1 MEMYMSK
8 SKRNRVQEDNTIQIN
23 KKKCIGCTA
32 CAFTCAK
39 DTKIS
44 VLKAVDNGRRTVDP
58 KQVTFGASGCIY
70 CGQCTVACP
79 TTAINVR
86 NDVGLVKDAINSGKY
101 LILTAAPAVKA
112 TLGEEFNLPIGTNV
126 GGKIAPSAK
135 KIGFQ
140 NVFDT
145 DFGADMTV
153 VEEGTELI
161 KRISNK
167 ENLPMFTSCCPAWV
181 RYAELFHPEIL
192 KNISTSKSPQQMMG
206 ASIKTY
212 FADTYNVLPAN
223 IVTVSIKPCTAK
235 KYEAQ
240 RDEMGRN
247 GYKDIDIVLTIR
259 EYAQLLREKG
269 IDITAIPDESPDP
282 FMGEY
287 TGAAVIFGASG
298 GVMQSTLRTV
308 TNYLK
313 GNVSEVTNIKFNEI
327 DGYEDIKEATVTLG
341 GQQYKVAI
349 VNGLKEIEKFLSS
362 GKWKEYLFIEV
373 MACPGG
379 CINGGG
385 TPRIEKKSQIDE
397 NLCIACGTCI
407 ENCPVGAIEYNV
419 KGRAE
424 VQKEQCVGC
433 QLCSNICRA
442 MAIRMQY
449 YDKATDKSLEESYIK
464 LRTDV
469 LKNIDKGSTIR
480 ISDENENLQNMYKN
494 YMGEPDAE
502 KANALLHTNYLDR
515 SSELQNKSSIKR
527 KKH

>member
-407 ENCPVGAIEYNV
+407 ENCPVGAIEYNAQ
-419 KGRAE
+419 GRAE

-494 YMGEPDAE
+494 YMGEPDGE
-502 KANALLHTNYLDR
+502 KANTLLHTNYLDR

>member
-1 MEMYMSK
+1 MSK
-8 SKRNRVQEDNTIQIN
+8 SKKNRVQEDNIIQIN

-58 KQVTFGASGCIY
+58 KQVTFGSSGCIY
-70 CGQCTVACP
+70 CGQCTLACP

-86 NDVGLVKDAINSGKY
+86 NDVALVKESLNSGKY

-112 TLGEEFNLPIGTNV
+112 TLGEEFNLPIGTYV

-135 KIGFQ
+135 KVGFQ
-140 NVFDT
+140 NIFDT

-153 VEEGTELI
+153 VEEGTELM
-161 KRISNK
+161 KRIANK

-212 FADTYNVLPAN
+212 FADTYNVLPTN
-223 IVTVSIKPCTAK
+223 IITVSLKPCTAK

-240 RDEMGRN
+240 REEMGRN

-259 EYAQLLREKG
+259 EYAELLKEKG
-269 IDITAIPDESPDP
+269 IDITAMPDESPDP

-298 GVMQSTLRTV
+298 GVMQATLRTV

-313 GNVSEVTNIKFNEI
+313 GDLYEVNNIEFNEI
-327 DGYEDIKEATVTLG
+327 DGYEHIKEATVTLG
-341 GQQYKVAI
+341 GQKYKVAI

-407 ENCPVGAIEYNV
+407 ENCPVGAIEYNAR
-419 KGRAE
+419 GRAE
-424 VQKEQCVGC
+424 VQKEKCVGC

-442 MAIRMQY
+442 MAIKMQY
-449 YDKATDKSLEESYIK
+449 YDKATDKPLEESYIK

-494 YMGEPDAE
+494 YMGESDGE
-502 KANALLHTNYLDR
+502 KANTLLHTNYLDR
-515 SSELQNKSSIKR
+515 SSELQNNSSTKR

>member
-1 MEMYMSK
+1 MSK
-8 SKRNRVQEDNTIQIN
+8 SKKSRVKEDDIIQIN

-39 DTKIS
+39 ETKIS
-44 VLKAVDNGRRTVDP
+44 VLKTVDNGRRTVDP
-58 KQVTFGASGCIY
+58 KKVTFGASGCIY
-70 CGQCTVACP
+70 CGQCTLACP

-86 NDVGLVKDAINSGKY
+86 NDVGLVKEAINSGKY

-112 TLGEEFNLPIGTNV
+112 ALGEEFNLPIGTNV

-153 VEEGTELI
+153 IEEGTELI
-161 KRISNK
+161 KRIANK

-192 KNISTSKSPQQMMG
+192 INISTSKSPQQMMG

-212 FADTYNVLPAN
+212 FADTYNVLPTN
-223 IVTVSIKPCTAK
+223 IVTVSVKPCTAK

-240 RDEMGRN
+240 REEMGRN

-259 EYAQLLREKG
+259 EYAQLLKEKG

-327 DGYEDIKEATVTLG
+327 DGYEDIKEAIVTLS

-385 TPRIEKKSQIDE
+385 TPRIEKKPQIDE

-419 KGRAE
+419 RGRAE

-442 MAIRMQY
+442 IAIKMQY
-449 YDKATDKSLEESYIK
+449 YDKATDKPLEESYVK

-469 LKNIDKGSTIR
+469 LKNIDKGSKIR
-480 ISDENENLQNMYKN
+480 ISDENESLQNMYKN
-494 YMGEPDAE
+494 YMGEPDGE
-502 KANALLHTNYLDR
+502 KANKFLHTNYVDR
-515 SSELQNKSSIKR
+515 SSELQNKSSTKR
-527 KKH
+527 KRH

>member
-1 MEMYMSK
+1 MAK
-8 SKRNRVQEDNTIQIN
+8 SKKLTRIPEDNIIQIN

-32 CAFTCAK
+32 CAFTCAQE
-39 DTKIS
+39 TKIS

-58 KQVTFGASGCIY
+58 KQGTFGASRCIY
-70 CGQCTVACP
+70 CGQCTLACP

-86 NDVGLVKDAINSGKY
+86 NDVALVKEALNSGKY
-101 LILTAAPAVKA
+101 SILTAAPAVKA

-153 VEEGTELI
+153 IEESNELI
-161 KRISNK
+161 NRIVSK
-167 ENLPMFTSCCPAWV
+167 ENLPMFTSCCPGWV

-212 FADTYNVLPAN
+212 FADTYNILPTN
-223 IVTVSIKPCTAK
+223 IVTVSIKSCTAK

-247 GYKDIDIVLTIR
+247 GYKDIDVVLTIR
-259 EYAQLLREKG
+259 EYAQILKEKG
-269 IDITAIPDESPDP
+269 IDITAIPDEGPDP

-298 GVMQSTLRTV
+298 GIMQATLRTV
-308 TNYLK
+308 VNCLK
-313 GNVSEVTNIKFNEI
+313 GDVSETEDIEFNKI
-327 DGYEDIKEATVTLG
+327 DGYEDIKEATVNLSG
-341 GQQYKVAI
+341 NKYKVAI
-349 VNGLKEIEKFLSS
+349 VNGLKEIEKFLGG

-373 MACPGG
+373 MSCNGG

-407 ENCPVGAIEYNV
+407 ENCPVAAIEYNV
-419 KGRAE
+419 RGRAE

-433 QLCSNICRA
+433 KLCSNICRA
-442 MAIRMQY
+442 MAIKMQY
-449 YDKATDKSLEESYIK
+449 YDKATNSPLEKDYIR
-464 LRTDV
+464 LRTNV
-469 LKNIDKGSTIR
+469 LKNIDKGSPIR

-494 YMGEPDAE
+494 YMGEPDGE
-502 KANALLHTNYLDR
+502 KANSLLHTNYLDK
-515 SSELQNKSSIKR
+515 SSEVQNNPIKTR

>member
-1 MEMYMSK
+1 MSK
-8 SKRNRVQEDNTIQIN
+8 SKKNRVQEDNIIQIN

-39 DTKIS
+39 ETKIS

-70 CGQCTVACP
+70 CGQCTLACP

-86 NDVGLVKDAINSGKY
+86 NDVDLVKEAINSGKY
-101 LILTAAPAVKA
+101 AILTAAPAVKA

-161 KRISNK
+161 KRIANK

-212 FADTYNVLPAN
+212 FADTYNVLPTN

-247 GYKDIDIVLTIR
+247 GYKDIDVVLTIR
-259 EYAQLLREKG
+259 EYAQLLKEKG

-298 GVMQSTLRTV
+298 GVMQATLRTV

-313 GNVSEVTNIKFNEI
+313 GDVSEVNNIKFNKI
-327 DGYEDIKEATVTLG
+327 DGYEDIKEAMSLW
-341 GQQYKVAI
+341 
-349 VNGLKEIEKFLSS
+349 E
-362 GKWKEYLFIEV
+362 
-373 MACPGG
+373 
-379 CINGGG
+379 
-385 TPRIEKKSQIDE
+385 
-397 NLCIACGTCI
+397 
-407 ENCPVGAIEYNV
+407 
-419 KGRAE
+419 
-424 VQKEQCVGC
+424 
-433 QLCSNICRA
+433 
-442 MAIRMQY
+442 
-449 YDKATDKSLEESYIK
+449 DKIIK
-464 LRTDV
+464 LQ
-469 LKNIDKGSTIR
+469 L
-480 ISDENENLQNMYKN
+480 
-494 YMGEPDAE
+494 
-502 KANALLHTNYLDR
+502 
-515 SSELQNKSSIKR
+515 
-527 KKH
+527 

>member
-1 MEMYMSK
+1 MGK

-32 CAFTCAK
+32 CAFTCAN

-44 VLKAVDNGRRTVDP
+44 VLKAVDNGRRTVDQ

-86 NDVGLVKDAINSGKY
+86 NDVALLKETINSGKY

-161 KRISNK
+161 KRIANK

-206 ASIKTY
+206 SSIKTY
-212 FADTYNVLPAN
+212 FADTYNVLPTN
-223 IVTVSIKPCTAK
+223 IVTVSVKPCTAK
-235 KYEAQ
+235 KYESQ
-240 RDEMGRN
+240 RDEMGRK

-259 EYAQLLREKG
+259 EYAQLLKEKG
-269 IDITAIPDESPDP
+269 IDITAIPDEIPDP

-287 TGAAVIFGASG
+287 TGAAVMFGASG

-313 GNVSEVTNIKFNEI
+313 GNVSQVTNIKFNEI
-327 DGYEDIKEATVTLG
+327 DGYEDIKEATITLG

-349 VNGLKEIEKFLSS
+349 VNGLKEIERFLSS

-373 MACPGG
+373 MTCPGG

-407 ENCPVGAIEYNV
+407 ENCPVQAIEYNV
-419 KGRAE
+419 RGRAE
-424 VQKEQCVGC
+424 VKKEQCVGC
-433 QLCSNICRA
+433 KLCSNICRS
-442 MAIRMQY
+442 MAIKMQY
-449 YDKATDKSLEESYIK
+449 YDKATDKPLEESYIK

-469 LKNIDKGSTIR
+469 LINIDKGSKIR

-494 YMGEPDAE
+494 YMGEPDGE
-502 KANALLHTNYLDR
+502 KANKLLHTNYVDR
-515 SSELQNKSSIKR
+515 SSELQNKSSTKR

>member
-1 MEMYMSK
+1 MSK
-8 SKRNRVQEDNTIQIN
+8 LKKSRVQEDNIIQIN

-39 DTKIS
+39 ETKIS

-70 CGQCTVACP
+70 CGQCTTACP

-86 NDVGLVKDAINSGKY
+86 NDVALVKEAINSGKY
-101 LILTAAPAVKA
+101 VILTAAPAVKA

-161 KRISNK
+161 KRIVSK
-167 ENLPMFTSCCPAWV
+167 ENLPMFTSCCPAWI

-212 FADTYNVLPAN
+212 FADTYNVLPTN
-223 IVTVSIKPCTAK
+223 IVTVSVKPCTAK

-259 EYAQLLREKG
+259 EYSQLLKEKG
-269 IDITAIPDESPDP
+269 IDITAIPDESPDS

-298 GVMQSTLRTV
+298 GVMQATLRTV

-313 GNVSEVTNIKFNEI
+313 GDVSEVKNIQFNKI

-349 VNGLKEIEKFLSS
+349 VNALKEIEKFLSS

-385 TPRIEKKSQIDE
+385 TPRIEKKSQINE

-407 ENCPVGAIEYNV
+407 ENCPVGAIEYNAQ
-419 KGRAE
+419 GRAE
-424 VQKEQCVGC
+424 VQKEKCVGC
-433 QLCSNICRA
+433 MLCSNICRA
-442 MAIRMQY
+442 MAIKMQY
-449 YDKATDKSLEESYIK
+449 YDKATDKPLEESYIK

-469 LKNIDKGSTIR
+469 LKNIDKDSTIR

-494 YMGEPDAE
+494 YMGEPDGE
-502 KANALLHTNYLDR
+502 KANTLLHTNYLDR
-515 SSELQNKSSIKR
+515 SSELQSKSSTKR

>member
-1 MEMYMSK
+1 MSK
-8 SKRNRVQEDNTIQIN
+8 SKKNRVQEDNIIQIN

-39 DTKIS
+39 ETKIS
-44 VLKAVDNGRRTVDP
+44 VLKAVDNGKRTVDP

-70 CGQCTVACP
+70 CGQCTLACP

-86 NDVGLVKDAINSGKY
+86 NDLALVKEALNSGKY

-112 TLGEEFNLPIGTNV
+112 TLGEEFNLPIGTYV
-126 GGKIAPSAK
+126 GGKIAPAAK

-161 KRISNK
+161 KRIANK

-181 RYAELFHPEIL
+181 RYVELFHPEIL

-212 FADTYNVLPAN
+212 FADTYNVLPTN
-223 IVTVSIKPCTAK
+223 IVTVSVKPCTAK
-235 KYEAQ
+235 KYESQ
-240 RDEMGRN
+240 REEMGRD

-259 EYAQLLREKG
+259 EYAQLLKEKG
-269 IDITAIPDESPDP
+269 IDITAIPDEKTDQ

-298 GVMQSTLRTV
+298 GVMQATLRTV

-313 GNVSEVTNIKFNEI
+313 GDVSKVKNIIFDKI
-327 DGYEDIKEATVTLG
+327 DGYEDIKEADVNLG
-341 GQQYKVAI
+341 GQNYKVAI
-349 VNGLKEIEKFLSS
+349 VNGLNEIEKFLSS
-362 GKWKEYLFIEV
+362 GKWKDYLFIEV

-385 TPRIEKKSQIDE
+385 TPRIEKKSQINGE
-397 NLCIACGTCI
+397 LCIACGTCI

-419 KGRAE
+419 QGRAE
-424 VQKEQCVGC
+424 VQMEKCVGC

-449 YDKATDKSLEESYIK
+449 YDKATDKPLEESYII

-494 YMGEPDAE
+494 YMGEPDGE
-502 KANALLHTNYLDR
+502 KANTLLHTNYLDR
-515 SSELQNKSSIKR
+515 SSELQNKSSTKR